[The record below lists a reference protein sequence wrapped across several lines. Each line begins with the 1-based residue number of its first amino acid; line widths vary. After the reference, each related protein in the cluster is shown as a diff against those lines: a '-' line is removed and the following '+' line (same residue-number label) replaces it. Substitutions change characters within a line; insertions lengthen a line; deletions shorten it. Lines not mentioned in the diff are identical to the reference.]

1 MISFNIDGKVY
12 NVAMQVRDTSRET
25 NRWQD
30 EENWEANL
38 LRVLKDDDVAVDEE
52 GNYIID
58 ATEYGWICENGTE
71 YEQKWNATDDPLD
84 PFVYS
89 FEADEI

>member
-1 MISFNIDGKVY
+1 MVSFNVNGRVCR
-12 NVAMQVRDTSRET
+12 VSMQVRDTTRET

-30 EENWEANL
+30 EENWEAGL
-38 LRVLKDDDVAVDEE
+38 LRDLKEDGVAIDKD

-58 ATEYGWICENGTE
+58 NVEYDWICERGKE
-71 YEQKWNATDDPLD
+71 YEQKWNATDDPFD

>member
-1 MISFNIDGKVY
+1 MVSFNVNGKVCR
-12 NVAMQVRDTSRET
+12 VSMQVRDTTQET

-30 EENWEANL
+30 EENWEAGL
-38 LRVLKDDDVAVDEE
+38 LRDLKEDGVAIDKD

-58 ATEYGWICENGTE
+58 NVEYDWICENGIE
-71 YEQKWNATDDPLD
+71 YERKWNATDDPLD